1 MLEEALR
8 HEPSDQTRSDVGW
21 LARAGVLNL
30 ATLVVQ
36 SLAGFALSVVVT
48 RGLHAHGAGVFFE
61 VVGLFVILSS
71 GAGLGADTGL
81 VRAVARSRALGA
93 VADVRRLIGAAV
105 LPVLVCGLLVAAA
118 TWAAAPWLASVFLH
132 GVDQQDATA
141 SIRLVALFVPLQ
153 AATIVVLSGT
163 RGFDTMVP
171 FVLVENL
178 CKPLSRLVL
187 LVLVLAAGFGASA
200 ALAAWTAPIALGFLV
215 GVVALARLLGA
226 AERTAR
232 TAVGTARSARDLA
245 GEFWRFA
252 APRGLAGIFQ
262 IAAIWLNVLVVGAL
276 RSPREAGIY
285 AAVSK
290 LAMLGALVMQAVR
303 LPFAPQISGLLAR
316 GERGRARTVYQVGTS
331 WMVTVCWPLYLLLLI
346 FGVVVLQIFGPEFSA
361 GHAALLVLSLAMLLN
376 VGTGSVTV
384 LLLMA
389 GKSSW
394 NVFNTMAALA
404 VNVGLGLLLVPRIGI
419 AGAAIG
425 WAAGIAVD
433 NLAAL
438 VEVWLLLRLHPFSRG
453 WGLAAAQAVLCF
465 GGLGLAAWL
474 LWGATLAGLAAATVA
489 GSVVYLVLIWR
500 ARAVL
505 ELNVFA
511 EAVRLRAGPDDA
523 GSRPA

>member
-8 HEPSDQTRSDVGW
+8 QPPSDQTRSDMGW

-93 VADVRRLIGAAV
+93 VAEVRRLIGAAV
-105 LPVLVCGLLVAAA
+105 LPVLACGLLVAAA

-132 GVDQQDATA
+132 GVDQQDAIA
-141 SIRLVALFVPLQ
+141 SIRLLALFVPLQ

-178 CKPLSRLVL
+178 CKPLLRLVL

-200 ALAAWTAPIALGFLV
+200 ALAA
-215 GVVALARLLGA
+215 LLGA

-232 TAVGTARSARDLA
+232 TAVGTARPARDLA

-262 IAAIWLNVLVVGAL
+262 IAAIWLNVLVVEAL

-346 FGVVVLQIFGPEFSA
+346 FGVVVLQIFGSEFSA

-376 VGTGSVTV
+376 LGTGSVTV
-384 LLLMA
+384 LLLMS
-389 GKSSW
+389 GKSSS

-438 VEVWLLLRLHPFSRG
+438 VEVWLLLRLHPFGRG

-465 GGLGLAAWL
+465 GGLGLAARL
-474 LWGATLAGLAAATVA
+474 LWGATLAGLAAAAVA